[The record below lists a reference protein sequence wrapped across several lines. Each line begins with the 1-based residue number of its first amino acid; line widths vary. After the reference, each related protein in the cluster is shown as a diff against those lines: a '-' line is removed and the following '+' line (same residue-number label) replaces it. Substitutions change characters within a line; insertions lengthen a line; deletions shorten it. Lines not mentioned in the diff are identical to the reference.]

1 MVTKR
6 EPKKPKLTNKTGK
19 KTKKKG
25 LVYFTFKNKPSCS
38 YNQINLMPTYMAQL
52 YPKGTKSH
60 FVIA

>member
-19 KTKKKG
+19 KTKKKE

-38 YNQINLMPTYMAQL
+38 YNQID
-52 YPKGTKSH
+52 
-60 FVIA
+60 